1 MNTQAEGNRSEVKDN
16 GGHKT
21 SLFQPI
27 NMISESPQTAL
38 DYR

>member
-1 MNTQAEGNRSEVKDN
+1 MKDN

-27 NMISESPQTAL
+27 NMSSESPQTAL
-38 DYR
+38 DYT

>member
-1 MNTQAEGNRSEVKDN
+1 MKTQAEGSRSEIKDN

-27 NMISESPQTAL
+27 NMSSESPQTAL
-38 DYR
+38 EYR